1 MVDKFF
7 QGGPFMWPIL
17 ILFIVG
23 LALCVERLVTLS
35 RASINTRQ
43 FMIDIKTALSQ
54 KGFEAAMELSSETK
68 GPVASLLYAG
78 LLKAKRGVQ
87 AVEKAIESAGTIEMA
102 FLEKNLIWLG
112 TISTI
117 APLLGFTG
125 TVSGMVGAFDDI
137 AAADDISPSIV
148 AGGISEALLT
158 TLFGLIVAMIIQ
170 ILHNYF
176 VSQIDALILDM
187 EESSVE
193 LVDSLIDLSEGNL
206 KVQPPAAPGGSDSG
220 SGLASD

>member
-1 MVDKFF
+1 
-7 QGGPFMWPIL
+7 
-17 ILFIVG
+17 
-23 LALCVERLVTLS
+23 
-35 RASINTRQ
+35 
-43 FMIDIKTALSQ
+43 
-54 KGFEAAMELSSETK
+54 
-68 GPVASLLYAG
+68 
-78 LLKAKRGVQ
+78 
-87 AVEKAIESAGTIEMA
+87 MA

-176 VSQIDALILDM
+176 VSKIDSLILDM

-193 LVDSLIDLSEGNL
+193 LVDSLIDLDEGNL
-206 KVQPPAAPGGSDSG
+206 KVQPQAATGGSDPG
-220 SGLASD
+220 SPSASE

>member
-1 MVDKFF
+1 MIQLFF
-7 QGGPFMWPIL
+7 DGGPFMWPIL
-17 ILFIVG
+17 VLFIVG
-23 LALCVERLVTLS
+23 IALCVERFVTLM
-35 RASINTRQ
+35 RASIDTRK
-43 FMIDIKTALSQ
+43 FMVDIKSALNQS
-54 KGFEAAMELSSETK
+54 GYEGAMELSSETK

-78 LLKAKRGVQ
+78 LMKAGRGVE
-87 AVEKAIESAGTIEMA
+87 AVEKAIGSAGTLEMA
-102 FLEKNLIWLG
+102 FLERNLIWLG

-125 TVSGMVGAFDDI
+125 TVSGMVSAFQDI

-170 ILHNYF
+170 VLHNFF
-176 VSQIDALILDM
+176 VSKIDSLILAM

-193 LVDSLIDLSEGNL
+193 LVDSLIDLKEGKLN
-206 KVQPPAAPGGSDSG
+206 VQPQASTSGSDSG
-220 SGLASD
+220 SSSEVD

>member
-43 FMIDIKTALSQ
+43 FMIDIKTALNQ

-87 AVEKAIESAGTIEMA
+87 AVEKAIGSAGTIEMA

-206 KVQPPAAPGGSDSG
+206 KVQPQTAPGGSDSG
-220 SGLASD
+220 SSSAGD

>member
-1 MVDKFF
+1 
-7 QGGPFMWPIL
+7 
-17 ILFIVG
+17 
-23 LALCVERLVTLS
+23 
-35 RASINTRQ
+35 
-43 FMIDIKTALSQ
+43 
-54 KGFEAAMELSSETK
+54 
-68 GPVASLLYAG
+68 
-78 LLKAKRGVQ
+78 
-87 AVEKAIESAGTIEMA
+87 MA

-193 LVDSLIDLSEGNL
+193 LVDSLIDLDEGNL
-206 KVQPPAAPGGSDSG
+206 KVQPQAPAGGSDSG
-220 SGLASD
+220 SPSASE

>member
-23 LALCVERLVTLS
+23 LALCVERLITLS
-35 RASINTRQ
+35 KASINTRQ
-43 FMIDIKTALSQ
+43 FMIDIKTALNQ
-54 KGFEAAMELSSETK
+54 KGFEGAMELSSVTQ

-78 LLKAKRGVQ
+78 LLKAKRGVN
-87 AVEKAIESAGTIEMA
+87 AVEKAIGSAGTIEMA

-193 LVDSLIDLSEGNL
+193 LIDSLIDLDEGNL
-206 KVQPPAAPGGSDSG
+206 KVQPQGATGGSDPG
-220 SGLASD
+220 STSAGE